1 MNLNIYIPLASL
13 VIFALSFAL
22 VPWNRRFST
31 RHGIIDTPNERG
43 IHKISTPVA
52 GGLSFGLPIVFVQLI
67 TSLLLRNSELG
78 RFFFELS
85 AVGVLAMTFGV
96 IDDRFES
103 PAKHKILWQLILGIV
118 MYVIGY
124 RVVYLTNPLGTHFI
138 LGRMSFPVT
147 VLWYVIV
154 INAINL
160 IDGMDGLATGI
171 AAIVSLVLLVV
182 GILEGNQLVIA
193 LSAFLFAGTL
203 AFLRY
208 NFHPASIFLGET
220 GSQFIALNIAAI
232 STAGSAQFKG
242 ITSMTMMIPLAALG
256 VPLLDAVLAVFRRIR
271 AGKTIYLADKGH
283 IHHTMLEYG
292 FSQKRIA
299 LIVYFITILFG
310 LIAIG
315 FSFTDKK
322 VLFSLLMALLAFIV
336 IFAYIFMRLEKD
348 K

>member
-1 MNLNIYIPLASL
+1 MDKS
-13 VIFALSFAL
+13 
-22 VPWNRRFST
+22 
-31 RHGIIDTPNERG
+31 
-43 IHKISTPVA
+43 
-52 GGLSFGLPIVFVQLI
+52 
-67 TSLLLRNSELG
+67 
-78 RFFFELS
+78 
-85 AVGVLAMTFGV
+85 VLTQF
-96 IDDRFES
+96 
-103 PAKHKILWQLILGIV
+103 
-118 MYVIGY
+118 
-124 RVVYLTNPLGTHFI
+124 
-138 LGRMSFPVT
+138 
-147 VLWYVIV
+147 
-154 INAINL
+154 
-160 IDGMDGLATGI
+160 
-171 AAIVSLVLLVV
+171 
-182 GILEGNQLVIA
+182 
-193 LSAFLFAGTL
+193 
-203 AFLRY
+203 FLRY

-322 VLFSLLMALLAFIV
+322 VYFTFNGAFGVYSYFCIYIYALG
-336 IFAYIFMRLEKD
+336 EG
-348 K
+348 

>member
-1 MNLNIYIPLASL
+1 MNLTLYIALASL
-13 VIFALSFAL
+13 VIFFASLTL
-22 VPWNRRFST
+22 VPWNRRFSV
-31 RHGIIDTPNERG
+31 RHGIIDAPNERR
-43 IHKISTPVA
+43 IHKVSTPVA
-52 GGLSFGLPIVFVQLI
+52 GGLSFGLPIVFIQLI
-67 TSLLLRNSELG
+67 TSFALRDTGMG

-85 AVGVLAMTFGV
+85 AVGVLAMTFG
-96 IDDRFES
+96 ILDDRFES
-103 PAKHKILWQLILGIV
+103 PAKHKILWQMILGIV

-124 RVVYLTNPLGTHFI
+124 RVVFLTNPLGTHFI
-138 LGRMSFPVT
+138 LGWMSFPVT

-171 AAIVSLVLLVV
+171 AAIVSLVLLIV
-182 GILEGNQLVIA
+182 GILEKNYLVIA
-193 LSAFLFAGTL
+193 LSSFLLAGTL

-208 NFHPASIFLGET
+208 NFYPASIFLGET

-242 ITSMTMMIPLAALG
+242 ITSMTLMIPLAALG

-271 AGKTIYLADKGH
+271 AGKTFYLADKGH
-283 IHHTMLEYG
+283 IHHTMLEFG
-292 FSQKRIA
+292 FSQRRTS
-299 LIVYFITILFG
+299 LIVYFITMLFG

-322 VLFSLLMALLAFIV
+322 VLFSLLMALLALII

>member
-1 MNLNIYIPLASL
+1 MNLDIYIPLASL
-13 VIFALSFAL
+13 VIFILSFAL
-22 VPWNRRFST
+22 VPWNRRFSIL
-31 RHGIIDTPNERG
+31 HGIIDAPNERR
-43 IHKISTPVA
+43 IHKTNMPVA

-67 TSLLLRNSELG
+67 TSILLRNTELG

-103 PAKHKILWQLILGIV
+103 PAKHKIIWQIILGIV
-118 MYVIGY
+118 MYIIGY
-124 RVVYLTNPLGTHFI
+124 RVVFITNPLGTHFT
-138 LGRMSFPVT
+138 LGWMSFPVT

-171 AAIVSLVLLVV
+171 AAIVSVVLMVV
-182 GILEGNQLVIA
+182 GILEGNYLVIA

-256 VPLLDAVLAVFRRIR
+256 VPLLDAIIAVFRRIR
-271 AGKTIYLADKGH
+271 AGRTVYHADKGH
-283 IHHTMLEYG
+283 IHHIMLEYG

-322 VLFSLLMALLAFIV
+322 VLFSLLMALLALI
-336 IFAYIFMRLEKD
+336 IIIAYIFMRLEKD